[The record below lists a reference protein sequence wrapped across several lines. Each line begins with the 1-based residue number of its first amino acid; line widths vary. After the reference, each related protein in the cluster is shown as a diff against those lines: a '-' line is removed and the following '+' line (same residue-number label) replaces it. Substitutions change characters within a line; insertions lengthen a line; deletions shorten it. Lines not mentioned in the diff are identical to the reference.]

1 MSATNTTF
9 WKQWSTNTNNTVNNS
24 NQTKPNP
31 NPNPK
36 FPGRVMKNNNNS
48 NNSQLLNENPNKHQ
62 KQRTS
67 SLSSMTSLATTPTRQ
82 MSATGV
88 GQQHRSINH
97 HKRNN
102 SSSFEVFTA
111 SCADAWDSTIEDCL
125 HSNTNTS
132 NHSINSNCIESQT
145 DSQTNNI
152 SSLLIRQSPS
162 TSKPLKPVLTTNDE
176 KPDVKE
182 IKIDSKLNNWT
193 ESDPKLAKFNKIVFE
208 DEVTDLN
215 QLRSLAWAGI
225 PNQVRPITW
234 KLLLGYLPVV
244 RSKRVQTLDRK
255 RAEYQNLV
263 QQYYYNRPENDEC
276 WRQIHI
282 DIPRMQPLI
291 SIFQQNLVQGIFERI
306 LYIWSIRH
314 PASGYV
320 QGMNDLVTPFFVT
333 YLSEF
338 IPGNALSKVE
348 SFEVS
353 TLTEETLN
361 GVESDSFWSFTKLL
375 DSIQDNYTFAQPGI
389 QRLVNLLSCVVS
401 RVDRVLHE
409 HLERHSVQYLQFAFR
424 WMNNLLIREI
434 PLRCIVRLWDT
445 YLAEGAV
452 TTTALPTVANSKTI
466 SLNHMESTDSSTDF
480 NSWTMGSG
488 TPFSSAFHLFVCA
501 AFLRFWSKNLLQ
513 EKDFQGLMLLL
524 QNLPTFHWTDNEVR
538 LLVADAYQLKYT
550 FSPNHLKV

>member
-1 MSATNTTF
+1 MTTTNATNSEHE
-9 WKQWSTNTNNTVNNS
+9 KGLKV
-24 NQTKPNP
+24 
-31 NPNPK
+31 
-36 FPGRVMKNNNNS
+36 
-48 NNSQLLNENPNKHQ
+48 E
-62 KQRTS
+62 
-67 SLSSMTSLATTPTRQ
+67 LS
-82 MSATGV
+82 
-88 GQQHRSINH
+88 
-97 HKRNN
+97 
-102 SSSFEVFTA
+102 
-111 SCADAWDSTIEDCL
+111 
-125 HSNTNTS
+125 
-132 NHSINSNCIESQT
+132 
-145 DSQTNNI
+145 
-152 SSLLIRQSPS
+152 
-162 TSKPLKPVLTTNDE
+162 
-176 KPDVKE
+176 
-182 IKIDSKLNNWT
+182 
-193 ESDPKLAKFNKIVFE
+193 ESDPKLAKLNRIVFE
-208 DEVTDLN
+208 DEVTDLS

-225 PNQVRPITW
+225 PNSVRPITW
-234 KLLLGYLPVV
+234 KLLLGYLPVI
-244 RSKRVQTLDRK
+244 RSKRAQVMERK

-263 QQYYYNRPENDEC
+263 QQYYHNRQENDEI

-291 SIFQQNLVQGIFERI
+291 SIFQQQLVQGIFERI

-314 PASGYV
+314 PACAYV

-338 IPGNALSKVE
+338 IPGNALSGVE

-353 TLTEETLN
+353 SLSNETLN
-361 GVESDSFWSFTKLL
+361 EIEADSFWSFTKLL

-389 QRLVNLLSCVVS
+389 QKLVHLLSNVVS
-401 RVDRVLHE
+401 RVDRTLHE

-424 WMNNLLIREI
+424 WMNNLLIREM

-452 TTTALPTVANSKTI
+452 TTTALPTPNMKTV
-466 SLNHMESTDSSTDF
+466 SLQHKEFGSTDSTTDS
-480 NSWTMGSG
+480 NNWSMGSG